1 MKKVILSLALV
12 VAGVVG
18 VNAQTPSTSTKVKL
32 NVVLNPVLA
41 IEIGNS
47 DAANTGETI
56 PSGYDDVVTLE
67 YKNATDYTT
76 GVSKTV
82 DGQLKVTSI
91 GSDFKVYAQTS
102 TNNLTRVSGGNETM
116 EGDLVTIA
124 IGSSAEKNVRDL
136 VSQQDYGTITGKST
150 TAKSLDVTY
159 RAAALNDTKLA
170 DLLRNNNNNKV
181 TYTTDVIYTV
191 VPQ

>member
-18 VNAQTPSTSTKVKL
+18 VNAQTPSTKVKL

-102 TNNLTRVSGGNETM
+102 TNNLTRVSDGNETM

-170 DLLRNNNNNKV
+170 ALLGNNNNNKV

>member
-18 VNAQTPSTSTKVKL
+18 VNAQTPSTKVKL

-102 TNNLTRVSGGNETM
+102 TNNLTRVSDGNETM

-170 DLLRNNNNNKV
+170 ALLRNNNNNKV

>member
-18 VNAQTPSTSTKVKL
+18 VNAQTPSTKVKL

-170 DLLRNNNNNKV
+170 ALLKNNSNNKV

>member
-18 VNAQTPSTSTKVKL
+18 VNAQTPSTKVKL

-170 DLLRNNNNNKV
+170 ALLRNNSNNKV